1 MRARV
6 WELSKFGF
14 EELDKVIQVGLDPRR
29 IQKKSFFDRFP
40 FTINYGA
47 TMLNIWTKS
56 TVVGLESRGFPVSCD
71 DIITV
76 DDI

>member
-29 IQKKSFFDRFP
+29 IQKKSFFDRVP

-76 DDI
+76 DDS